1 MSERPGDETR
11 TRPRMRRPAS
21 TVVIGVLVGLCVL
34 IGVALFA
41 VRMAQM
47 R

>member
-1 MSERPGDETR
+1 MSEQSGDETSH
-11 TRPRMRRPAS
+11 RPRARRPAS
-21 TVVIGVLVGLCVL
+21 TIVIGLLVGLCVL

-41 VRMAQM
+41 VGMAQM